1 MAIPQHQFLQ
11 QQQSGPI
18 NFYNSCS
25 NLVDQT
31 YPQYIP
37 PFHVPGLAPGDVFD
51 GGLSLDD
58 RRNVTSGETPVYSFF
73 DDEMDREFQRQDA
86 EIDHFVKVQ
95 GERLRQ
101 SILENVQANQF
112 RTIALAEER
121 IAQKLIEKEAEVE
134 HIDNKNNE
142 LEEQIKQLIA
152 EADEWKHR
160 AKLYENFIDTLK
172 SSIRLAQNRDVKEG
186 CGDSEVDDTT
196 SYCNYGAIDF
206 HLIGNTNTEFKES
219 MTCKVCKVN
228 QVCMLLLPC
237 RHLCLCKDC
246 ESKLSFCPLCQC
258 SKFIV
263 NSRFDKLHPELAR
276 HQPLGTTSLRAL
288 SPILKAGKAVEP
300 EFNTY
305 RHPDQKNCE
314 NPRKNEL
321 LVNPLKSVRKS
332 CTEERRKRPMT
343 VTVVYVHVKV
353 MLIHGWVSWFTT
365 NIVLM
370 QRSRRFSPAFGPLHT
385 LKG

>member
-1 MAIPQHQFLQ
+1 MGIPQHQFLQQ

-51 GGLSLDD
+51 GGDLQWANGVEISRKRLKEQDFLDNNNNNRYYDNINNHNSNTNSQISSLDFLQTRPVSTGLGLSLDD

-73 DDEMDREFQRQDA
+73 DDEIDREFQRQDA

-101 SILENVQANQF
+101 LILEKVQANQF

-172 SSIRLAQNRDVKEG
+172 SNIRLAQNRDVKEG

-258 SKFIV
+258 SKFIGM
-263 NSRFDKLHPELAR
+263 E
-276 HQPLGTTSLRAL
+276 
-288 SPILKAGKAVEP
+288 I
-300 EFNTY
+300 
-305 RHPDQKNCE
+305 C
-314 NPRKNEL
+314 
-321 LVNPLKSVRKS
+321 
-332 CTEERRKRPMT
+332 M
-343 VTVVYVHVKV
+343 
-353 MLIHGWVSWFTT
+353 
-365 NIVLM
+365 
-370 QRSRRFSPAFGPLHT
+370 
-385 LKG
+385 